1 MNICI
6 IGTGYVGL
14 VTGASLAYLG
24 NNVTCVDI
32 NREKIDKLKQG
43 VSPIYEPGL
52 EELLEIGI
60 NSGALSFT
68 TKLEKGANSAEVI
81 YIAVGT
87 PPSADG
93 SPDLSYVKAAAK
105 GIGRVIIS
113 NADANLFRIIINKS
127 TVPLGSGNWVEMLV
141 REEIRQLFPQLSNE
155 DIPTNGN
162 RQPKNAVQS
171 SKGSLEEVFQTFSVV
186 SNPEFL
192 REGTAIGDTFYA
204 DRIVVGANNEKAFDV
219 LRKLY
224 QPLLNQDFTPPAS
237 ISPRPR
243 DLKSV
248 PLVTTDLTSAE
259 MIKYAANSFLAMK
272 ISFVNEMANIC
283 EQTGADVQQVA
294 EGIGLDQRIGS
305 RFLNAGIGWGGSCFG
320 KDVSALIE
328 IAREYSYEPQLLV
341 AAREVNARQRQLVI
355 QKLQSTLR
363 IIKGKTIGLLGL
375 AFKPD
380 TDDVRDAPSY
390 DIASALIKMGAH
402 VKVYDPIAM
411 ESFQTEHPALE
422 VVYADSA
429 RQLAADCDALVVVTE
444 WNEFRELD
452 LNEIYRLMKG
462 AVLIDGR
469 NIFEPQKASEIGF
482 RYLSIGRELPEK
494 IEKSE
499 KREGDLLA
507 RKTIA

>member
-24 NNVTCVDI
+24 NNVACVDI

-43 VSPIYEPGL
+43 ISPIYEPGL
-52 EELLEIGI
+52 DELLKVGI

-68 TKLEKGANSAEVI
+68 TKLEDGANDAEVI

-87 PPSADG
+87 PSSADG
-93 SPDLSYVKAAAK
+93 SPDLSYVKAAAQE
-105 GIGRVIIS
+105 IGRCIVS
-113 NADANLFRIIINKS
+113 NFDKGLFRIIINKS
-127 TVPLGSGNWVEMLV
+127 TVPLGSGNWVEMLM
-141 REEIRQLFPQLSNE
+141 REEIRKPFPQVSNDNSLIE
-155 DIPTNGN
+155 NG
-162 RQPKNAVQS
+162 QPENTDQS
-171 SKGSLEEVFQTFSVV
+171 CKASLEEIFQTFTVV

-192 REGTAIGDTFYA
+192 REGTAIGDTFYT
-204 DRIVVGANNEKAFDV
+204 DRIVIGANNEKAFAV

-224 QPLLNQDFTPPAS
+224 QPLLNQDFNPPAS
-237 ISPRPR
+237 ISPRPAN
-243 DLKSV
+243 LTSV

-259 MIKYAANSFLAMK
+259 MIKYAANSFLAIK
-272 ISFVNEMANIC
+272 ISFANEMANIC
-283 EQTGADVQQVA
+283 EQTGADIKQVA
-294 EGIGLDQRIGS
+294 EGIGLDQRIGT

-328 IAREYSYEPQLLV
+328 TAREYSYEPQLLV

-411 ESFQTEHPALE
+411 EAFQSQHPTLEVKYSGNALE
-422 VVYADSA
+422 
-429 RQLAADCDALVVVTE
+429 LATECDALVVVTE
-444 WNEFRELD
+444 WNEFQQLD
-452 LNEIYRLMKG
+452 LTEIYHLMSG
-462 AVLIDGR
+462 SVLIDGR
-469 NIFEPQKASEIGF
+469 NIFEPRKASEIGF
-482 RYLSIGRELPEK
+482 RYLSIGREMPEK
-494 IEKSE
+494 YEKPE
-499 KREGDLLA
+499 KKGEDLIS